1 MKAIIR
7 DMQKKELPYDEG
19 VRKIH
24 IVTEVD
30 FVTDAGKVAH
40 TQVYA
45 HVPEDFDGDY
55 FQRQADAMQD
65 ELDLGAKL
73 AEHKEAVA
81 RAHAPADEA
90 IRKFQLDFAENIKLR
105 DNVEA

>member
-7 DMQKKELPYDEG
+7 GMEKKELPHNEG
-19 VRKIH
+19 AKKIH

-45 HVPEDFDGDY
+45 HVPEKFDGGY

-73 AEHKEAVA
+73 ADQKEAVA
-81 RAHAPADEA
+81 KAHAPADDA
-90 IRKFQLDFAENIKLR
+90 IRKFRLDFAESIKLR